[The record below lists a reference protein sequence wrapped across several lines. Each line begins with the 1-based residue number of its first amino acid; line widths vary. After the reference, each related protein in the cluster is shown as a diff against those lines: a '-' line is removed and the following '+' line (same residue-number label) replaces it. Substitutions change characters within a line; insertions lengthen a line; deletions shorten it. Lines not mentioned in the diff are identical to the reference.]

1 MGHSGKERP
10 NGSLILFF
18 PCLLATA
25 FTRQCFLYALFLAR
39 LQVEGVT
46 LNLLDNIFLLHFA
59 LETAQRILEGL
70 TLLNSD
76 FRQLAT
82 PPNWSRLDPI
92 VIARFVRQVKWYVQ
106 FLCRRNAPL
115 QHIETFFS
123 ANKSASEPTAFAA
136 GRKRW

>member
-1 MGHSGKERP
+1 MGHSGKEQP

-18 PCLLATA
+18 SCFLATA
-25 FTRQCFLYALFLAR
+25 FARQCFLYALFLAW

-92 VIARFVRQVKWYVQ
+92 VIARFVRQVKWYV
-106 FLCRRNAPL
+106 
-115 QHIETFFS
+115 
-123 ANKSASEPTAFAA
+123 
-136 GRKRW
+136 